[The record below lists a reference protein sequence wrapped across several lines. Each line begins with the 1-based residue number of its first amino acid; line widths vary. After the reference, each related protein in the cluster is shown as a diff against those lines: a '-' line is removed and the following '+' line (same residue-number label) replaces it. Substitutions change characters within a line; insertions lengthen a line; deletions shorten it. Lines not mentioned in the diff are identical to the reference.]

1 MNVLLFLI
9 LYCIIGELTCKVIK
23 SNLDIDIDSMSS
35 ISIVFGLIFMTLMIP
50 YSYLRL
56 IPKMI
61 IAILEDSK

>member
-23 SNLDIDIDSMSS
+23 SNQDIDIDSMSS

-61 IAILEDSK
+61 IAILEDLK

>member
-23 SNLDIDIDSMSS
+23 SNQDIDIDSMSS